1 VIQAEGGLAADPT
14 FRFGV
19 TLGEPEQLRGQ
30 PIVIALRQLIS
41 QTGDL
46 LWPGF
51 HDAAVAAEGAGA
63 AGAGAVAAQYLR

>member
-1 VIQAEGGLAADPT
+1 MVQAEGGLAADPT
-14 FRFGV
+14 FRFDV

-41 QTGDL
+41 QTEDL

-51 HDAAVAAEGAGA
+51 HNAVVGAAGAGA
-63 AGAGAVAAQYLR
+63 AGAGTVAA